1 MSDNMLAEIIDKIEE
16 LKYAKRRNA
25 PVHFAK
31 GVKILDDMIDKH
43 NASIDIED
51 KDKSSKR

>member
-1 MSDNMLAEIIDKIEE
+1 MSDMLSEIIDKIFE
-16 LKYAKRRNA
+16 LQYAKKRHA